1 MTHPMRHT
9 KIHTFERIR
18 DICEHDETGAEWIA
32 MFHPYRTYPV
42 HFTGA
47 TRAAVIEAA
56 EAMRAEAIE
65 KHEAACIAREEGR
78 RKAAE
83 TRARKV
89 KA

>member
-1 MTHPMRHT
+1 MTHPMRDAPL
-9 KIHTFERIR
+9 HTFVRNGF
-18 DICEHDETGAEWIA
+18 DDGTGAEWIA

-42 HFTGA
+42 HFTGT

-83 TRARKV
+83 TRARKA